1 MNMSMI
7 TFRGAGGG
15 GGLVFE
21 GARRPPW
28 ASSRRTGSE
37 RAGGSGLIA
46 RARGVATHALI
57 VAGVAVAV
65 ANVLVVPDSM
75 IAQASAPTIAGALA
89 VLASQGA
96 WVITAHAV
104 ARAVSPPLT
113 AALVSLFGARR
124 AYIAASIAIAAF
136 ST

>member
-1 MNMSMI
+1 MTMSMT
-7 TFRGAGGG
+7 TFGGAGGG
-15 GGLVFE
+15 AGLVFE
-21 GARRPPW
+21 GGRRPWW
-28 ASSRRTGSE
+28 ADSGRTRSE

-46 RARGVATHALI
+46 QARGAATHVLI
-57 VAGVAVAV
+57 IAGVAVAA

-104 ARAVSPPLT
+104 ARTVSPPLT
-113 AALVSLFGARR
+113 AALVSVFGARR